1 MVSVVVNYYHCMRPN
16 LSPNCFLIEIH
27 IVKKSLGRESG
38 CGDEA
43 QYVVSGGGGGT
54 DIEDIHLAQFTFT
67 VGAKPSP
74 AGSENSLGTIIMIL
88 LPTLPSPTHPT
99 LHTLHT
105 VAQLCVR
112 TYHPH
117 CLTNWEFQEMCTFL

>member
-27 IVKKSLGRESG
+27 IVKKSLGRESE

-88 LPTLPSPTHPT
+88 LPPLLYS
-99 LHTLHT
+99 
-105 VAQLCVR
+105 AS
-112 TYHPH
+112 Y
-117 CLTNWEFQEMCTFL
+117 